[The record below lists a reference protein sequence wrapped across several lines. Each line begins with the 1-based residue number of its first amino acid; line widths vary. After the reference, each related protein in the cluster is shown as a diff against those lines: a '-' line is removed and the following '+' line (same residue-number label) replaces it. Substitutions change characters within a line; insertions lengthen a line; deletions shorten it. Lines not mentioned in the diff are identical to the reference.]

1 MGRANS
7 WLVLEADGVP
17 ASTVAARTLR
27 QRLDTV
33 WNELR
38 AACEDPHDP
47 DRVHDLRV
55 ATRRSLAALDVFE
68 DLLPPRRRSWLARS
82 LRRLRRAAGDA
93 RDLDVLAARLDGRPG
108 PVCPPRP
115 PTRSARER
123 LIAML
128 ARQRV
133 VSRQP
138 IREFRERMLTSD
150 WTARVESLLERLSR
164 DGQRTTF
171 RSYARKRFPPLVDR
185 FFDRADRRL
194 RNADEI
200 HRLRIEGKRL
210 RYAVEIFASVISAA
224 ERDRCQQSLSQ
235 LQTTLGE
242 FTDHASA
249 AERFRRLARDREI
262 GADRGMIATLRRREE
277 RLARRARKAFVKW
290 WTPTRRRSLR
300 RSFASS
306 LSRRSA

>member
-1 MGRANS
+1 MSRANP

-17 ASTVAARTLR
+17 ASRVAARTLR
-27 QRLDTV
+27 QRLDAV
-33 WNELR
+33 WAELR
-38 AACEDPHDP
+38 AACDNPHDP
-47 DRVHDLRV
+47 ERVHDLRV

-68 DLLPPRRRSWLARS
+68 DLLPPRRRSWFTRS

-93 RDLDVLAARLDGRPG
+93 RDLDVLAARLDCRPEKAG
-108 PVCPPRP
+108 PPSPT
-115 PTRSARER
+115 TRSARDR

-138 IREFRERMLTSD
+138 IRECREKMRAAD
-150 WTARVESLLERLSR
+150 WTARVERLLERLSR
-164 DGQRTTF
+164 DRRRTTF

-185 FFDRADRRL
+185 FFDRADHRP
-194 RNADEI
+194 RNADDI

-210 RYAVEIFASVISAA
+210 RYAIEIFAPVISAA
-224 ERDRCQQSLSQ
+224 ERERCQRSLSQ
-235 LQTTLGE
+235 LQATLGE
-242 FTDHASA
+242 FTDHTSA
-249 AERFRRLARDREI
+249 ADRFRRLARDRDF
-262 GADRGMIATLRRREE
+262 GADRDMIASLRRTED

-300 RSFASS
+300 RSCAIS
-306 LSRRSA
+306 LPRRSA